1 MDMQWAEVRGVIVN
15 AKRVGSDGS
24 MTNASIVI
32 VKLVEQLYQ
41 GGSAQDVGDLGVH
54 LLVVLVTNLSHEH
67 LDDCEKAVHNILGVK
82 DTATSNK
89 RNEV

>member
-1 MDMQWAEVRGVIVN
+1 MVMGDIVN
-15 AKRVGSDGS
+15 AKRVG
-24 MTNASIVI
+24 TNVGVVI

-54 LLVVLVTNLSHEH
+54 LLVVVLVTNLSHEH
-67 LDDCEKAVHNILGVK
+67 LDDGEEALHNILGVK

>member
-1 MDMQWAEVRGVIVN
+1 MDMQWAVVRGDIVN

-41 GGSAQDVGDLGVH
+41 RGSAQVHILGLDVGDHGVH
-54 LLVVLVTNLSHEH
+54 LPVVVHVVALGHEH
-67 LDDCEKAVHNILGVK
+67 LDDGEEALHNILGV
-82 DTATSNK
+82 
-89 RNEV
+89 